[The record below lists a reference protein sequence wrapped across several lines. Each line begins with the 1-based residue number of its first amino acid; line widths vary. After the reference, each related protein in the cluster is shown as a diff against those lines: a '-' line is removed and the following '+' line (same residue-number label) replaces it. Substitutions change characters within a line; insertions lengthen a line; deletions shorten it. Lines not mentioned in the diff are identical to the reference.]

1 MTDFGEKI
9 KKSLRIKHNSLDDEI
24 ESNIEICL
32 LLLKGVGISEEKACA
47 DTQGML
53 IFKACELYCKWQFNF
68 EGQAERYQKAY
79 EGLRDFLSLGGDYTN
94 AVTD

>member
-9 KKSLRIKHNSLDDEI
+9 KKHNSLDDEI

-32 LLLKGVGISEEKACA
+32 LLLKGVGISEEKTRA
-47 DTQGML
+47 DTQDKL

-68 EGQAERYQKAY
+68 DNQAERYEKAY
-79 EGLRDFLSLGGDYTN
+79 VGLRDFLSLGGEYTN
-94 AVTD
+94 GSIE